1 MACLAFLLCFQS
13 KRYSLQFWLVL
24 RDYVQKP
31 TLTFKANAEPQQDSL
46 VKDSTIAANMPMI
59 NPYQSPQANPF
70 PLRPGKFS
78 RKPCCPLR
86 LFPFIGILCFLRTRN
101 LSQEAA
107 VEAPH
112 LSDNHIFLHL
122 PKPPELKKN
131 TSKKQAVTL
140 FAKAPRP
147 KIWRFREY
155 STPRKLLLI

>member
-46 VKDSTIAANMPMI
+46 VKDSTIASNTPMI

-70 PLRPGKFS
+70 PLKPGKFS

-112 LSDNHIFLHL
+112 LSNNHSFFFIYQNLQNW
-122 PKPPELKKN
+122 K
-131 TSKKQAVTL
+131 
-140 FAKAPRP
+140 R
-147 KIWRFREY
+147 
-155 STPRKLLLI
+155 TPQQSKLLLCLLRPPDRGSGDSGSTQLLENCC